1 MRSASAAMLPVL
13 AGGEDHG
20 NATID
25 RLGSGIVDEP
35 AMAIELIP
43 VNGRC
48 DQVGGAA
55 VEGAARA

>member
-1 MRSASAAMLPVL
+1 MLPVL

-35 AMAIELIP
+35 AMPIELIP

-48 DQVGGAA
+48 DQAGGAA